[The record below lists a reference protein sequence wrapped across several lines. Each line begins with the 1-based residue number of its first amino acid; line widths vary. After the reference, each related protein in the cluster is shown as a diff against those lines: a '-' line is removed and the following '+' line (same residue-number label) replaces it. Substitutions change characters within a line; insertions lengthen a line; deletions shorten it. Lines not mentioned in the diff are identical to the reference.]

1 MDSRV
6 KRQKAVVLAQK
17 GFLSWNPHRY
27 DVLVVLLSQA
37 KRSESGYYE
46 PYTVGSSDFRQK
58 INGFRIAVELRC

>member
-27 DVLVVLLSQA
+27 EEVVIFVRKSTD
-37 KRSESGYYE
+37 SE
-46 PYTVGSSDFRQK
+46 
-58 INGFRIAVELRC
+58 